1 MTVSPLTLENEEPL
15 VPDTPQSPE
24 LERLAA
30 DIMEEFE
37 KRRDRRRPLEM
48 KWRLNQRFIAGDQ
61 YCDLLDGIGELIE
74 NDDHDRAVYNMIAP
88 IVETR
93 LSKLSRIAPGLTVRP
108 QTSDASDESAARL
121 ATRLLKNA
129 FSERDMT
136 HIQLEA
142 TRWAEI
148 CGCVF
153 YKSVWNPQAGLPIGL
168 AGDGSLIHEGDISLS
183 IVPAF
188 EIFPECLSRDGLAT
202 QRSLIHA
209 RVYPVRE
216 IADRWGAVLP
226 GQRLNIYGAPLS
238 RPNGDNPTDESI
250 DNAEMVIEYYERP
263 SASFPD
269 GRHIIV
275 AGGRVL
281 HAGILPFRNGE
292 ALKRDFPFV
301 QQLCLNAPGCFFGS
315 TVVERLIP
323 LQRDYNAIVN
333 RINEHTA
340 RMSSG
345 NILAEQG
352 SLVNEAL
359 LDEGF
364 APGTVVEYRVGA
376 TPPVWMP
383 VSEVP
388 DTLLQRLSILRR
400 DFNEVSGVSDMARAS
415 SVGSVSSGV
424 ALDILREQD
433 DTRLTLTG
441 EQIRRAIRQVG
452 CQWLRLMR
460 QFAVGCRIAR
470 VAGENEADLMLIC
483 WQSEDLTSD
492 DVMIDT
498 SNELSDTPAQ
508 RRQTALELLS
518 AGFFTDPDTHEIS
531 RENRARLMDI
541 FRMGHWES
549 AISLDEMHISRARR
563 ENADI
568 MRGTPPVM
576 TAYDEHRLHL
586 SEHTRFMLSADYR
599 QLQHDHPALAQAM
612 ALHTEAHRQLLK
624 PQPSARG

>member
-1 MTVSPLTLENEEPL
+1 MTISPLTLESEETL
-15 VPDTPQSPE
+15 MPDLPQDPE
-24 LERLAA
+24 LERLASE
-30 DIMEEFE
+30 ITEEFE

-61 YCDLLDGIGELIE
+61 YCDLMEGIGELIE
-74 NDDHDRAVYNMIAP
+74 GDDHGRAVYNMIAP

-93 LSKLSRIAPGLTVRP
+93 LSKLSRVRPGLTVRP
-108 QTSDASDESAARL
+108 QTSDAADESAARL

-129 FSERDMT
+129 FAAHDMPRL
-136 HIQLEA
+136 QMEA
-142 TRWAEI
+142 ARWAEI

-153 YKSVWNPQAGLPIGL
+153 YKSIWDPHAGLPLGL
-168 AGDGSLIHEGDISLS
+168 AKDGTLIHEGDISLS

-188 EIFPECLSRDGLAT
+188 EIFPECLSRNGLSE

-226 GQRLNIYGAPLS
+226 GRPMNVYGTALS
-238 RPNGDNPTDESI
+238 RPRGDRSTDETI
-250 DNAEMVIEYYERP
+250 DDAEMVIEYYERP
-263 SASFPD
+263 SGAFPD

-281 HAGILPFRNGE
+281 HAGILPFRNGDT
-292 ALKRDFPFV
+292 LKRDFPFV
-301 QQLCLNAPGCFFGS
+301 QQLCLNAPGCFFGG

-340 RMSSG
+340 RMSAG

-364 APGTVVEYRVGA
+364 EPGTVVEYRVGA

-415 SVGSVSSGV
+415 SVGSISSGV

-433 DTRLTLTG
+433 DTRLALTG

-492 DVMIDT
+492 DVIVDT
-498 SNELSDTPAQ
+498 DNELSDTPAQ
-508 RRQTALELLS
+508 RRQTALDLLS
-518 AGFFTDPDTHEIS
+518 SGFFTDPETHEIS

-541 FRMGHWES
+541 FRLGHWES
-549 AISLDEMHISRARR
+549 AVSLDEMHISRARR

-568 MRGTPPVM
+568 VRGTPPVM
-576 TAYDEHRLHL
+576 AAYDEHHLHL

-599 QLQHDHPALAQAM
+599 QLQRAHPALAQAM
-612 ALHTEAHRQLLK
+612 ALHCEAHRQLLQS
-624 PQPSARG
+624 QPPAQT

>member
-1 MTVSPLTLENEEPL
+1 MTTSPLTLTKETPL
-15 VPDTPQSPE
+15 RPEAPQSPE
-24 LERLAA
+24 LEQLAA
-30 DIMEEFE
+30 EITQEYE
-37 KRRDRRRPLEM
+37 KRRDKRRLLEL

-61 YCDLLDGIGELIE
+61 YCDVLGDIGELIE
-74 NDDHDRAVYNMIAP
+74 QEDGERAVYNMIAP

-93 LSKLSRIAPGLTVRP
+93 LSKLSRVRPGLTVRP
-108 QTSDASDESAARL
+108 QTADAADESAARL

-129 FSERDMT
+129 LIARDLT
-136 HIQLEA
+136 RIQLEA
-142 TRWAEI
+142 ARWAEV

-153 YKSVWNPQAGLPIGL
+153 YKSTWNPHAGLPLGL
-168 AGDGSLIHEGDISLS
+168 TKDGAFIHEGDIALS

-188 EIFPECLSRDGLAT
+188 EMFPECLSREGLKT
-202 QRSLIHA
+202 QHSLIHA
-209 RVYPVRE
+209 RVYPVRD

-226 GQRLNIYGAPLS
+226 GRSMNIYGSAAHFAPAEHS
-238 RPNGDNPTDESI
+238 SEETIDE
-250 DNAEMVIEYYERP
+250 AELVIEYYERP
-263 SASFPD
+263 SGTFPD

-292 ALKRDFPFV
+292 ALGRDFPFV
-301 QQLCLNAPGCFFGS
+301 QQLCLSAPGCFFGS

-323 LQRDYNAIVN
+323 LQRDYNALIN

-340 RMSSG
+340 RMSAG
-345 NILAEQG
+345 NVLAEQG

-364 APGTVVEYRVGA
+364 APGSVIEYRAGA

-415 SVGSVSSGV
+415 SVGSISSGV

-433 DTRLTLTG
+433 DTRLALTG
-441 EQIRRAIRQVG
+441 EHIRRAIRLVG

-460 QFAVGCRIAR
+460 QFAVGQRITR
-470 VAGENEADLMLIC
+470 VAGEDEGDLMLLC
-483 WQSEDLTSD
+483 WQGSDLTSD
-492 DVMIDT
+492 DIVIDT
-498 SNELSDTPAQ
+498 DNELSDTPAQ
-508 RRQTALELLS
+508 RRQTALDLLS
-518 AGFFTDPDTHEIS
+518 AGFFNDPETHQIS
-531 RENRARLMDI
+531 RENRTRLMEI
-541 FRMGHWES
+541 FRMGNWES
-549 AISLDEMHISRARR
+549 ALNLDDMHLMRARR
-563 ENADI
+563 ENTQLL
-568 MRGTPPVM
+568 RGTLPALA
-576 TAYDEHRLHL
+576 AYDEHRLHL

-599 QLQHDHPALAQAM
+599 RLQSERPALAQAL
-612 ALHTEAHRQLLK
+612 AQHTEAHRQFLT
-624 PQPSARG
+624 PQPPARG